1 MGLGQGRYLRNG
13 LHHRSSYRDYT
24 QSVFFS
30 SAVRGPQA
38 LEAFDKS
45 MGSPPPLLGADIG
58 FGAGSAFCVSGRDS
72 GAKRDGVVLRIL
84 ACYAK
89 LEGRVP
95 RVIHIWAN
103 RANSIGRLS

>member
-1 MGLGQGRYLRNG
+1 MV
-13 LHHRSSYRDYT
+13 YT
-24 QSVFFS
+24 TAVVIEIILNRCFFS
-30 SAVRGPQA
+30 SAMREPQA

-72 GAKRDGVVLRIL
+72 GTKRDGVVLRIL
-84 ACYAK
+84 AW
-89 LEGRVP
+89 LS